1 MTAET
6 PQPRAVAPA
15 RPDDSVR
22 AVLRSPRLLT
32 REALAGIV
40 TTLALVP
47 EVISFSVIA
56 GVDPMVSLVASVVL
70 AVVMSLLGGRPAMVT
85 AAAGSVALVIAPLVR
100 THGVEYVLPTVLL
113 AGVIQIVFGTAGLA
127 RLMRFIPRSV
137 MIGFVN
143 ALGILIFVAQVPHL
157 IDVPWI
163 VYPLFALTIAIVVL
177 LPRFTT
183 VVPAPLVAIVV
194 VTVIVVAAGLTDVHT
209 VGDEGPMGGGL
220 PGLTPWLVPF
230 SPETLGIILPT
241 ALSVA
246 FVGLMETLLT
256 AKLVDDITET
266 PSHKGKES
274 WALGVANIAAGAY
287 GGIAG
292 CAMIGQT
299 VVNVKIG
306 RARTRVSTL
315 AAGLFLLLLVTGLSS
330 VMARIPMV
338 ALAAVMMVV
347 AITTVDWH
355 SVRPSTL
362 RRMPVPE
369 TLVMV
374 VTVGVVVAT
383 NNLAIGVAVGVLL
396 AMVLFARRIA
406 HVIRVERTV
415 EPAAGDRDGASA
427 GPDADG
433 SARPRARVRYDVV
446 GPLFFGS
453 SNDLV
458 EHFAY
463 ADDALLAESSGVAGA
478 HTHAESLEVTG
489 VSTTAS
495 PDGEEARRTSRPGAT
510 VLVDLSRASVWDASS
525 VAALDSVETKFAA
538 HGLAVEF
545 VGLDERSG
553 SFHGRLTGQLGG

>member
-1 MTAET
+1 MT
-6 PQPRAVAPA
+6 VAPDADRA
-15 RPDDSVR
+15 RPEPAARSARPADTVLS
-22 AVLRSPRLLT
+22 VLRDPRLLT
-32 REALAGIV
+32 REALAGVV

-56 GVDPMVSLVASVVL
+56 GVDPMVSLVASIVL
-70 AVVMSLLGGRPAMVT
+70 ALVMSVLGGRPAMVT

-100 THGVEYVLPTVLL
+100 EHGTDYVLPTVVL
-113 AGVIQIVFGTAGLA
+113 AGLVQLAFGLAGLA

-143 ALGILIFVAQVPHL
+143 ALGVLIFVAQVPHI
-157 IDVPWI
+157 IDQPWV

-177 LPRFTT
+177 LPKVTKA
-183 VVPAPLVAIVV
+183 VPAPLVAIVV
-194 VTVIVVAAGLTDVHT
+194 VTVIAVAARLDVHT

-220 PGLTPWLVPF
+220 PGLTPWLAPF
-230 SPETLGIILPT
+230 TLETLQIIWPT

-274 WALGVANIAAGAY
+274 WALGVANIAAGFY

-306 RARTRVSTL
+306 RARTRVSTI
-315 AAGLFLLLLVTGLSS
+315 AAGLFLLLLVTGLSA
-330 VMARIPMV
+330 VMSTIPMV
-338 ALAAVMMVV
+338 ALAAVMMIV
-347 AITTVDWH
+347 AISTVDWH
-355 SVRPSTL
+355 SLKPSTL

-374 VTVGVVVAT
+374 VTVAVVVAT
-383 NNLAIGVAVGVLL
+383 DNLALGVAVGVLL
-396 AMVLFARRIA
+396 AMVLFARRVA
-406 HVIRVERTV
+406 HVITVERRVT
-415 EPAAGDRDGASA
+415 PAAVADARGSDASDVSDAGGAGA
-427 GPDADG
+427 VVG
-433 SARPRARVRYDVV
+433 SAPAPETVRYDVV

-458 EHFAY
+458 EHFSY
-463 ADDALLAESSGVAGA
+463 GDD
-478 HTHAESLEVTG
+478 
-489 VSTTAS
+489 
-495 PDGEEARRTSRPGAT
+495 PAT
-510 VLVDLSRASVWDASS
+510 VVVDLSRAQVWDASS
-525 VAALDSVETKFAA
+525 VAALDSVDEKFRA
-538 HGLAVEF
+538 HGVAATF
-545 VGLDERSG
+545 VGLDDRSQA
-553 SFHGRLTGQLGG
+553 FHGRLTGRLG

>member
-1 MTAET
+1 M
-6 PQPRAVAPA
+6 
-15 RPDDSVR
+15 
-22 AVLRSPRLLT
+22 
-32 REALAGIV
+32 AGIV

-220 PGLTPWLVPF
+220 PGLTPWLVPL

-415 EPAAGDRDGASA
+415 EPAAGDS
-427 GPDADG
+427 
-433 SARPRARVRYDVV
+433 ARVRYDVV

-458 EHFAY
+458 EHFSY

-495 PDGEEARRTSRPGAT
+495 PDGEEARRTARPEAT

-525 VAALDSVETKFAA
+525 VAALDSVGTKFAA